1 MTTLFVI
8 GRIIFGLY
16 FIYNAIN
23 HFSHVGSMAAYA
35 KSKGV
40 PAASLAI
47 VVTGLLL
54 FFGGASI
61 LFGIFPL
68 IGIIL
73 LLIFL
78 IPVSFTMHNFWAIE
92 EPMEK
97 MTQTIN
103 FMKNMALIGALLM
116 FFMIAHPWPVCIV
129 F

>member
-1 MTTLFVI
+1 MITLFVI
-8 GRIIFGLY
+8 GRIIFGLCL
-16 FIYNAIN
+16 IYNGIN
-23 HFSHVGSMAAYA
+23 HFSHVGSMAGYA

-54 FFGGASI
+54 FLGGISI

-68 IGIIL
+68 VGIIL

-78 IPVSFTMHNFWAIE
+78 IPVSFTRHNFWAIE

-97 MTQTIN
+97 MN
-103 FMKNMALIGALLM
+103 RLLIS
-116 FFMIAHPWPVCIV
+116 
-129 F
+129 